1 MMKTLLTIVAGTVFC
16 MNLFAGEKNPPVKM
30 DGKICE
36 NLTYG
41 EPVKMDEKTEKAVS
55 SFLDDYWKKHTEQE
69 AWQEPTVTAY
79 SLNEKT
85 AMKRFSPRIPS
96 ALLPLP
102 KGEYLEVVIEKK
114 RKKPVLGGGTFHL
127 LIDSKS
133 SKILCFARDR

>member
-1 MMKTLLTIVAGTVFC
+1 
-16 MNLFAGEKNPPVKM
+16 M

-41 EPVKMDEKTEKAVS
+41 ESVKMDEKTEKAVS

-96 ALLPLP
+96 AHQPLP

-133 SKILCFARDR
+133 SKVLCFGRDR

>member
-1 MMKTLLTIVAGTVFC
+1 MSS
-16 MNLFAGEKNPPVKM
+16 FAGEKNPPVKSNE
-30 DGKICE
+30 KICMDSFV
-36 NLTYG
+36 LG
-41 EPVKMDEKTEKAVS
+41 KPVKMDEKTEKAVS

-85 AMKRFSPRIPS
+85 AIAKFSPRIPS
-96 ALLPLP
+96 ALQPLP

>member
-1 MMKTLLTIVAGTVFC
+1 MSS
-16 MNLFAGEKNPPVKM
+16 FAGEKNPPV
-30 DGKICE
+30 DGNGKICAA
-36 NLTYG
+36 LLPYG
-41 EPVKMDEKTEKAVS
+41 EPVKLDEKTEKVVS
-55 SFLDDYWKKHTEQE
+55 SFLEGYWKKNDKEEKWTEPIV
-69 AWQEPTVTAY
+69 AAY

-102 KGEYLEVVIEKK
+102 KGKYLEVVIEKK